1 MELSFLWNKM
11 NIFGT
16 SKRHLP
22 KSKTMSFG
30 RLVRETS
37 SAMLTITL
45 SIVNVVLGKDKEM
58 TLKIDDLPIEIIAH
72 IFTFL
77 SAEDLNVVS
86 SVSRRFYEA
95 TLLESIWIIRCRK
108 DFNVPIKKFSGF
120 LYRDLYTKVLYQ
132 YRSLIGL
139 WQSDVPS
146 YGGLLEVKFEN
157 GKLIGTQLYPP
168 QDPYINRPLRRKP
181 LFSIGIDSNDE
192 KIVLCTVCE
201 NSHKA
206 EVEMKENNEFHFK
219 CLDIDTHKSP
229 NSRHQALIDW
239 LVEETADALDLP
251 QFPRSQ
257 ELLLMKYLI
266 LEQYKYNCKF
276 HRINCPTTQRNVP
289 IQPGLFKGTYGA
301 HGLEIII
308 LQYEDCGTKA
318 TAFKVSGDPNV
329 PAGQVTFQVDL
340 SYPMVLAP
348 EQQQQMALLD
358 ELKVFR
364 MSPSLSLNLPAQPF
378 YLPVDCYER
387 YRQIPRMCT
396 SRYHALGQI
405 AGQGF
410 INPSFSR
417 GHWII
422 FNEDLFGFLW
432 LDLLSLSM
440 YHRVQNLCTT

>member
-1 MELSFLWNKM
+1 M
-11 NIFGT
+11 NAFRM

-22 KSKTMSFG
+22 KSKTMTVG

-37 SAMLTITL
+37 SAMLIITL
-45 SIVNVVLGKDKEM
+45 SLVNVVLGKEKEEM

-77 SAEDLNVVS
+77 SAKDLSIVCLVCH
-86 SVSRRFYEA
+86 RFYEA
-95 TLLESIWIIRCRK
+95 TLLESVWITRCRK
-108 DFNVPIKKFSGF
+108 DFNVPIKKFCGF
-120 LYRDLYTKVLYQ
+120 LYRDLYTKVLYK
-132 YRSLIGL
+132 YSSLIGL
-139 WQSDVPS
+139 WRADVPS

-168 QDPYINRPLRRKP
+168 QDPYFNQPLRRKP

-192 KIVLCTVCE
+192 RSVLCTVCE
-201 NSHKA
+201 TTHKA
-206 EVEMKENNEFHFK
+206 EVEMKETNEFYFK
-219 CLDIDTHKSP
+219 CLDIDAHKCP
-229 NSRHQALIDW
+229 NGRHQALTEW
-239 LVEETADALDLP
+239 LLEENADAINHP
-251 QFPRSQ
+251 EFPRNQ
-257 ELLLMKYLI
+257 ELLLVKCLI

-276 HRINCPTTQRNVP
+276 HRINYPTTQKNVP

-301 HGLEIII
+301 HGLELIM

-340 SYPMVLAP
+340 SYPMVLLA

-358 ELKVFR
+358 ELQVLR
-364 MSPSLSLNLPAQPF
+364 RSPSQYRSLPPQPF
-378 YLPVDCYER
+378 RLPVDCYER
-387 YRQIPRMCT
+387 YEQIPRMCT
-396 SRYHALGQI
+396 LRYHALGQI

-422 FNEDLFGFLW
+422 FSEDLFGFLW